1 MFKVTM
7 QPMFE
12 GHEPT
17 FYHFESAD
25 LLADFLVTYSSGSH
39 CKVERWEP

>member
-7 QPMFE
+7 QPMFA
-12 GHEPT
+12 GHEPS

-25 LLADFLVTYSSGSH
+25 LLADFLVIYSSTH
-39 CKVERWEP
+39 CKVERCEP